1 MPTSVKIAGPALGA
15 VATVGVMYS
24 VTRIFKKGGR
34 EKDTAEASEIRE
46 RKMEEGVIERKEED
60 NTTADKAKT

>member
-15 VATVGVMYS
+15 VATVGVMYL

-34 EKDTAEASEIRE
+34 EKDVE
-46 RKMEEGVIERKEED
+46 RKEEEDVVEKKEED
-60 NTTADKAKT
+60 NTTTADKAKK